1 MQTTEET
8 GISRIRRNPN
18 QAEPLNNRSQ
28 IHDDDAINDQ
38 SVIEAIR
45 ANTDLLHALM
55 SEMTDVRTLV
65 ATDDR
70 GSSSDTQPQEDGQE
84 SEAEQQIENLQNE
97 CQRLQELIRQLS
109 TEKSELRSQNDELAA
124 RIAASKVHDTASA
137 DAAEASEV
145 FSWEERKRLILMQ
158 MEEDSFDADHF
169 AASLSIEI
177 ESGRETPATF
187 IERLRL
193 EIETRDQEIAEL
205 RNLLAQQAEA
215 RSDGIAIGASA
226 IADMLDSDELIAQE
240 RAKLQQLQA
249 DWEEKFRE
257 GEIEASLER
266 AKLSRERQEVMAKKQ
281 ELQLQLEQLQ
291 REYRQESASG
301 SSTPR
306 RWLAKLGLA
315 EDDS

>member
-1 MQTTEET
+1 
-8 GISRIRRNPN
+8 
-18 QAEPLNNRSQ
+18 
-28 IHDDDAINDQ
+28 
-38 SVIEAIR
+38 
-45 ANTDLLHALM
+45 
-55 SEMTDVRTLV
+55 
-65 ATDDR
+65 
-70 GSSSDTQPQEDGQE
+70 
-84 SEAEQQIENLQNE
+84 
-97 CQRLQELIRQLS
+97 
-109 TEKSELRSQNDELAA
+109 
-124 RIAASKVHDTASA
+124 
-137 DAAEASEV
+137 
-145 FSWEERKRLILMQ
+145 MQ

-226 IADMLDSDELIAQE
+226 IADMLDSDELIALE
-240 RAKLQQLQA
+240 RAKLQQQQA

-281 ELQLQLEQLQ
+281 ELELQLEQLQ